1 LLSWT
6 PWGLTGL
13 AAGLSAWAAALFI
26 ARTAP
31 DPQVRL
37 RFSALLFL
45 EGVMIMVSLAGP
57 MLWLN
62 SEAAF
67 RFAALVHTGN
77 DWLLI
82 AAYLPAVSVVVDSPL
97 LRSFRRGPGLLTV
110 AVIGVGGAILNFAA
124 PHLFVTGI
132 VPAPPGFGATMLQV
146 IGPGWNVT
154 AGLLT
159 ASYTYGLVA
168 TILAWRRAETPI
180 SRRKAGTLA
189 LAFGVRD
196 FFWGGMFLVLT
207 FSVNDLSFGT
217 LVFLL
222 QAAAVALLC
231 YVALTAYGVASSSLL
246 DIDLRVKWTL
256 ARGTVAAVFI
266 AVFFVVSEGAQTFLS
281 ESLGPWIGLL
291 ATGALVLLLAPL
303 QRAGERF
310 ADAALPSVQDTPEYR
325 SFRTLQ
331 IYGEALSDALQDGQV
346 SPVERVILRRLAN
359 SLDLDP
365 AVAAELEAEV
375 AEMMGQ

>member
-1 LLSWT
+1 
-6 PWGLTGL
+6 
-13 AAGLSAWAAALFI
+13 
-26 ARTAP
+26 
-31 DPQVRL
+31 
-37 RFSALLFL
+37 
-45 EGVMIMVSLAGP
+45 
-57 MLWLN
+57 
-62 SEAAF
+62 
-67 RFAALVHTGN
+67 
-77 DWLLI
+77 
-82 AAYLPAVSVVVDSPL
+82 
-97 LRSFRRGPGLLTV
+97 
-110 AVIGVGGAILNFAA
+110 
-124 PHLFVTGI
+124 
-132 VPAPPGFGATMLQV
+132 
-146 IGPGWNVT
+146 
-154 AGLLT
+154 
-159 ASYTYGLVA
+159 
-168 TILAWRRAETPI
+168 
-180 SRRKAGTLA
+180 
-189 LAFGVRD
+189 
-196 FFWGGMFLVLT
+196 
-207 FSVNDLSFGT
+207 VNDLSFGT